1 MDFDTKNPNLG
12 YPSQIFFVCK
22 NSILKETFNVK
33 KNFWEFVIL
42 RILCLNVQINGKF
55 GRVFKQKWTFLNSV
69 SEVRIGDFLVTKC
82 ENVSFLTSN

>member
-12 YPSQIFFVCK
+12 YPSQIFFLCVCK

-42 RILCLNVQINGKF
+42 RILCLNVQMWK
-55 GRVFKQKWTFLNSV
+55 V
-69 SEVRIGDFLVTKC
+69 
-82 ENVSFLTSN
+82 FLTKNGLFWTACKK

>member
-12 YPSQIFFVCK
+12 YPSQIFFCVCK

-42 RILCLNVQINGKF
+42 RISNKRKIWNGF
-55 GRVFKQKWTFLNSV
+55 FEQKWTFLNSV
-69 SEVRIGDFLVTKC
+69 SEVRIVEVFG
-82 ENVSFLTSN
+82 N

>member
-12 YPSQIFFVCK
+12 YPSQNFFCVCK

-55 GRVFKQKWTFLNSV
+55 GRFFFEQKWTFLNSV
-69 SEVRIGDFLVTKC
+69 SEVRIVEVFG
-82 ENVSFLTSN
+82 N

>member
-33 KNFWEFVIL
+33 KNFYASYASM
-42 RILCLNVQINGKF
+42 
-55 GRVFKQKWTFLNSV
+55 FK
-69 SEVRIGDFLVTKC
+69 
-82 ENVSFLTSN
+82 